1 MSIMGMR
8 GLLGKDEI
16 VSREAVDFY
25 LPEDIG

>member
-1 MSIMGMR
+1 MGMR